1 MKLKI
6 LFGVLLICWVTPSF
20 AARDYTSISQGIL
33 ERKLEHPYLV
43 FDNQSKQEMLDRI
56 AADPAEAQI
65 FDLLQQ
71 QGRRLLLTTVEPEP
85 FLDND
90 ANVYNETFD
99 FENFVG
105 YYREGAKLLAFLY
118 QMTGDEAYAQKAFH
132 YADRLCEMTY
142 WVLGLH
148 RYKVI
153 HKRVC
158 PVVPG
163 TTRWSS
169 PLTCTPV
176 RSHWP

>member
-6 LFGVLLICWVTPSF
+6 LFGVLLLCCITPSF
-20 AARDYTSISQGIL
+20 AARDYTTISQGIL

-56 AADPAEAQI
+56 AANPTEAQI

-99 FENFVG
+99 FEHFVG
-105 YYREGAKLLAFLY
+105 YYREGLNY
-118 QMTGDEAYAQKAFH
+118 
-132 YADRLCEMTY
+132 
-142 WVLGLH
+142 
-148 RYKVI
+148 
-153 HKRVC
+153 
-158 PVVPG
+158 
-163 TTRWSS
+163 
-169 PLTCTPV
+169 
-176 RSHWP
+176 